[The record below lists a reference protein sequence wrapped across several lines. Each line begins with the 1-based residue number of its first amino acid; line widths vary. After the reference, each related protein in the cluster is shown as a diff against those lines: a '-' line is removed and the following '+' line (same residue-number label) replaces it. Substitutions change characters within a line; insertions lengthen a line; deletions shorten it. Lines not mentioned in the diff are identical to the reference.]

1 MAYAKTWHGRCAG
14 QPNRLVMAQLVM
26 ALLASGLMTLTA
38 LPAAADPAPAGDALL
53 AEQLATGEFAPAL
66 EQARQAPAQRRD
78 ALLGA
83 VAKAQANAGDQR
95 ASLATIGS
103 MRDDLMRG
111 QALTETAAPRRGAR
125 GGGGGLGSTADFQSL
140 IDLIT
145 STVAPTTWDEVG
157 GPGAIRE
164 YQNGVLVD
172 ALGVVRPLVDQDGG
186 NRLNQLRQAAT
197 HVAAGGEVRRP
208 SPLRKISLTR
218 LEREIQLRRAAG
230 QPLDD
235 EMLVFAGLERIRY
248 VFVYPE
254 TGDIVLAGP
263 AGDWTLDRENRLVSV
278 ASGRP
283 LVQLDDFVV
292 VTRHIFSSPD
302 GQFGCSINPTEDGL
316 AKAKA
321 FLDASGKKPL
331 PAGQRGK
338 WLTDLR
344 KQLGRQK
351 IEVFGIDPHSRVASA
366 IVEADYRMKLV
377 GIGLEEGTKDVPSY
391 LDLVQRTPGA
401 AERPLDVLRWWFTVN
416 YDAIGTNADRDVF
429 ELRGQGVKVLSENEL
444 LTAQGQ
450 QIHTGKS
457 NLLNE
462 QFAHNF
468 TKHFDDLAKKY
479 PVYADLQNIFDLALT
494 ASLLKSEGLADR
506 AGWHM
511 MTLRD
516 KQQYTVARVAAPQE
530 VDTVI
535 NHRVV
540 KGVKILAA
548 ISGGV
553 NVNCQ
558 SLVSPDSIQADGK
571 GQLASEHERSAPAK
585 LSRSAWWWD

>member
-1 MAYAKTWHGRCAG
+1 MAYLRMRREQHMAG
-14 QPNRLVMAQLVM
+14 QPAGLFT
-26 ALLASGLMTLTA
+26 ALLACGLMMLAA
-38 LPAAADPAPAGDALL
+38 LPAALPAAERDALL

-66 EQARQAPAQRRD
+66 DQARRAPAERRD

-83 VAKAQANAGDQR
+83 VAKAQANAGEQR

-103 MRDDLMRG
+103 MRDDLMRH
-111 QALTETAAPRRGAR
+111 QALEETTKSPRGAR
-125 GGGGGLGSTADFQSL
+125 GGGGGGANFQQL

-186 NRLNQLRQAAT
+186 NRLNQLRQSAT
-197 HVAAGGEVRRP
+197 HVTAAGDVRRA

-230 QPLDD
+230 RPLDD

-248 VFVYPE
+248 VLMYPE

-263 AGDWTLDRENRLVSV
+263 AGDWTLDRENRLVS
-278 ASGRP
+278 ATTGRP

-292 VTRHIFSSPD
+292 ITRHIFSSAD
-302 GQFGCSINPTEDGL
+302 GQFGCSINPTEEGL

-321 FLDASGKKPL
+321 FLEQSGKKPL
-331 PAGQRGK
+331 KEGQRGK

-344 KQLGRQK
+344 KQLGRQE
-351 IEVFGIDPHSRVASA
+351 IEVFGIDPNTRVAAA

-391 LDLVQRTPGA
+391 LDLVKRTPGA
-401 AERPLDVLRWWFTVN
+401 ASRPLDVLRWWFTVN

-444 LTAQGQ
+444 LTATGQ
-450 QIHTGKS
+450 QIHTGES
-457 NLLNE
+457 NPLNA

-468 TKHFDDLAKKY
+468 TRHFDDLARKY

-494 ASLLKSEGLADR
+494 ASLLKREGLADR
-506 AGWHM
+506 VGWHM

-516 KQQYTVARVAAPQE
+516 KKQYTVARVAAPRE

-540 KGVKILAA
+540 NRVNILAA

-553 NVNCQ
+553 SVNCQ
-558 SLVSPDSIQADGK
+558 SLVSPDSIVADRK
-571 GQLASEHERSAPAK
+571 GQLASEHERSAPAN
-585 LSRSAWWWD
+585 LSRTAWWWD

>member
-1 MAYAKTWHGRCAG
+1 MAHRTMRQARHAAG
-14 QPNRLVMAQLVM
+14 KPAGLFM
-26 ALLASGLMTLTA
+26 ALLAYGLTA
-38 LPAAADPAPAGDALL
+38 SVAFSAAADPAPTGDSAL

-66 EQARQAPAQRRD
+66 EQARRAPAERRD

-83 VAKAQANAGDQR
+83 VAKAQAKAGEQK

-103 MRDDLMRG
+103 MRDDLMRN
-111 QALTETAAPRRGAR
+111 QALADSASPPRGAR
-125 GGGGGLGSTADFQSL
+125 GGGGGGNFQEL

-164 YQNGVLVD
+164 YQNGVLID
-172 ALGVVRPLVDQDGG
+172 ALGVLRPLVDQDGG

-197 HVAAGGEVRRP
+197 HVKTSAEVRRP

-235 EMLVFAGLERIRY
+235 EMLVLAGLERIRY
-248 VFVYPE
+248 VLVYPE

-263 AGDWTLDRENRLVSV
+263 AGDWTLDRENRLVSTT
-278 ASGRP
+278 SGRP

-292 VTRHIFSSPD
+292 IARHVFSSAD

-321 FLDASGKKPL
+321 FLEQSGKKPL
-331 PAGQRGK
+331 KEGQRGN
-338 WLTDLR
+338 WLADLR
-344 KQLGRQK
+344 KQLGRQD

-391 LDLVQRTPGA
+391 LDLVKRTPGA
-401 AERPLDVLRWWFTVN
+401 EKRPLDVLRWWFTIN
-416 YDAIGTNADRDVF
+416 YDAIGTNAGRDVF

-444 LTAQGQ
+444 LTATGQ
-450 QIHTGKS
+450 QVHTGKS

-468 TKHFDDLAKKY
+468 TKHFDDLARKY

-516 KQQYTVARVAAPQE
+516 KNQYAVARVAAPRQ

-540 KGVKILAA
+540 NRVNILAA

-553 NVNCQ
+553 SVNCQ
-558 SLVSPDSIQADGK
+558 SLVSPESIVADRK
-571 GQLASEHERSAPAK
+571 GQLASEHQRSAPTS
-585 LSRSAWWWD
+585 LSRTAWWWD